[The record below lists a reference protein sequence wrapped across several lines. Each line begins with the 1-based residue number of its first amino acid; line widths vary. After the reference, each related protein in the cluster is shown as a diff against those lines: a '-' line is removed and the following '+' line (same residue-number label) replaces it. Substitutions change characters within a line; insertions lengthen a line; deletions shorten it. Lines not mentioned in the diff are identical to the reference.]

1 MRHKE
6 NFLLQNVGGENLLV
20 PLGSE
25 VMDINGIVTLN
36 QTAAYIWGLLD
47 ENRSEE
53 DLAIAVSGH
62 FAVDREQALA
72 DVRLF
77 IEELGRKGM
86 LA

>member
-25 VMDINGIVTLN
+25 VMDINGIITLN
-36 QTAAYIWGLLD
+36 RTAAYLWALLD
-47 ENRSEE
+47 ENRSED
-53 DLAIAVSGH
+53 DLAIAVAGH

-72 DVRLF
+72 DVRIFLD
-77 IEELGRKGM
+77 ELGKKGM

>member
-36 QTAAYIWGLLD
+36 RTAAYLWTLLD
-47 ENRSEE
+47 ENRSED
-53 DLAIAVSGH
+53 DLAIAVTDH

-72 DVRLF
+72 DVRIFL
-77 IEELGRKGM
+77 EELGKKGM